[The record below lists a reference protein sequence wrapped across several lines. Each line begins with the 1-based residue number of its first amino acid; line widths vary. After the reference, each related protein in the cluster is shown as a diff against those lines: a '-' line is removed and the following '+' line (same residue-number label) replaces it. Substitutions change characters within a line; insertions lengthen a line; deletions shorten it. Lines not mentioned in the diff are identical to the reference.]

1 MSQLKWI
8 IPVIILLFSA
18 SSIATDR
25 QNIIKVVE
33 IFYQGDH
40 QGSKELRMA
49 SLHPQGAY
57 RYVDAKGNYVESKFQ
72 FYEGNPDT
80 SYQEEILSID
90 IYQHVALVRLR
101 LDFKDNPVSEYKL
114 MTLHKSNAGWLITSI
129 SWGMGVNI
137 L

>member
-1 MSQLKWI
+1 MRQFRWL
-8 IPVIILLFSA
+8 IPAIILMFSA
-18 SSIATDR
+18 PSNGSDR
-25 QNIIKVVE
+25 LDIIKVVE

-57 RYVDAKGNYVESKFQ
+57 RYVDAKGNYVESKFE

-114 MTLHKSNAGWLITSI
+114 MTLHKSNSGWLITSI